1 MCFWLDRTQLGYEN
15 LFIEK
20 SKKLRQSDPDWI
32 CIYIDNNAIL
42 KHFTLNNIDF
52 ASYKHPNYGQ
62 NDVAVLALN
71 RENYDFS

>member
-1 MCFWLDRTQLGYEN
+1 
-15 LFIEK
+15 
-20 SKKLRQSDPDWI
+20 RQSDPDWI